1 MSCQNKTAPINIE
14 PQTKKTCELKC
25 QYAFKY
31 HDSHINISNK
41 GDYLL
46 LNYEPNTIS
55 PVKYNSENYQV
66 EEMRIYQP
74 SLHSYSGVKADAELL
89 VIHNSGTNKLIV
101 SIPVVASLISTDN
114 LLNKVLKSYNA
125 TDNQTDDLVQTN
137 ITNFNL
143 NDFVPLN
150 QFYSYKGTLP
160 FEPCNGLF
168 DYIVFS
174 KDEGNYISIQTNT
187 LNTLKDTI
195 ASNDISTVK
204 NVEYFF
210 NKKGSSTRIGK
221 GGKEDDIYIEC
232 LPTDSN
238 GEVVVNAEDGSDI
251 TKDAKKQ
258 VSELYKD
265 YQVFVHII
273 LGIILMYIILVVVH
287 SIANFSNPLVEINN
301 MVKKINSVGQG

>member
-1 MSCQNKTAPINIE
+1 MNK
-14 PQTKKTCELKC
+14 
-25 QYAFKY
+25 
-31 HDSHINISNK
+31 
-41 GDYLL
+41 
-46 LNYEPNTIS
+46 
-55 PVKYNSENYQV
+55 
-66 EEMRIYQP
+66 
-74 SLHSYSGVKADAELL
+74 
-89 VIHNSGTNKLIV
+89 
-101 SIPVVASLISTDN
+101 
-114 LLNKVLKSYNA
+114 
-125 TDNQTDDLVQTN
+125 
-137 ITNFNL
+137 
-143 NDFVPLN
+143 N

-251 TKDAKKQ
+251 TKNAKKQ
-258 VSELYKD
+258 VSELYND
-265 YQVFVHII
+265 YQVFIHII
-273 LGIILMYIILVVVH
+273 LGIILMYIVLVVVH
-287 SIANFSNPLVEINN
+287 SITNFSNPFVEISN